1 MNQQVMQ
8 AQVKKDHFFQIF
20 SAQIKQKS
28 ATIEQIKQAYD
39 FTVQVM
45 HQRKQLVKAYLAAWT
60 FMARWSEL
68 ELGQIDREQ
77 AREIVFKET
86 WEIVKNIEWEEKRV
100 KIVIGMWVAFRGNP
114 VGKDDFTD
122 VSQNFIKNLLPQVI

>member
-45 HQRKQLVKAYLAAWT
+45 HQRKQLVHLA
-60 FMARWSEL
+60 
-68 ELGQIDREQ
+68 LGRMDIYGATDR
-77 AREIVFKET
+77 
-86 WEIVKNIEWEEKRV
+86 
-100 KIVIGMWVAFRGNP
+100 
-114 VGKDDFTD
+114 
-122 VSQNFIKNLLPQVI
+122 S